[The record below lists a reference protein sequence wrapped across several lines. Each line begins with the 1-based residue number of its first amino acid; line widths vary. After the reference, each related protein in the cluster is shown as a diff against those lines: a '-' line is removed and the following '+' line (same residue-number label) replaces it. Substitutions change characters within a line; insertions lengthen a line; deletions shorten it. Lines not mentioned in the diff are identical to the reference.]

1 MAELISSE
9 KTSGRNRLK
18 KMPVRIDLTAM
29 VDLAFLLITFF
40 ILTTSLQK
48 PRAMEIAMPVG
59 PPGGDP
65 ASRTMTICL
74 GKSNKAIWYL
84 GMPDKPLATPQLV
97 DYSKSGLRA
106 ALVNTGKKIFAA
118 TGKSLI
124 VILKPSNKTMYGDF
138 VSAVDELNITGV
150 PSYAIAQISPQ
161 DVDLLKQHGAL

>member
-29 VDLAFLLITFF
+29 VDLAFLLIPFL
-40 ILTTSLQK
+40 ILTTPLQK
-48 PRAMEIAMPVG
+48 SRAMKIAMPVG

-74 GKSNKAIWYL
+74 GKNNKAIWYL

-97 DYSKSGLRA
+97 DYSKSGLRM
-106 ALVNTGKKIFAA
+106 ALV
-118 TGKSLI
+118 
-124 VILKPSNKTMYGDF
+124 
-138 VSAVDELNITGV
+138 
-150 PSYAIAQISPQ
+150 
-161 DVDLLKQHGAL
+161 